1 MAVIFYSK
9 HFNAHQ
15 RLIVG
20 KEMATHS
27 STLAWKIPWTEKPSR
42 LQSMGSLEYSHWWY
56 FINNWISNFIY
67 ILHMIWFFKRFPG
80 FFASSPLLNMH
91 ANKNHTQVHNSIYS
105 VTSHLPDAKNWV
117 IGKDP
122 DAGKDWRQQEKGTTE
137 DEMVYGITD
146 SMNTRLSK
154 PWELVKDR
162 EAWRVAVFGVAK
174 SKTQLSNWTE
184 RN

>member
-1 MAVIFYSK
+1 
-9 HFNAHQ
+9 
-15 RLIVG
+15 
-20 KEMATHS
+20 MATHS

-91 ANKNHTQVHNSIYS
+91 ANKNHTQVHNSIYG
-105 VTSHLPDAKNWV
+105 VTSHFPDAKNWL

-137 DEMVYGITD
+137 DEMAVWHH
-146 SMNTRLSK
+146 RLHEHK
-154 PWELVKDR
+154 TEQAP
-162 EAWRVAVFGVAK
+162 GVGEGQGSLACCRLWGCK
-174 SKTQLSNWTE
+174 E
-184 RN
+184 

>member
-122 DAGKDWRQQEKGTTE
+122 DAGKDWRQQEKDDRGW
-137 DEMVYGITD
+137 DGVWYH
-146 SMNTRLSK
+146 RLYEHK
-154 PWELVKDR
+154 IEQAL
-162 EAWRVAVFGVAK
+162 GVGEGQGSLACCRLWGCK
-174 SKTQLSNWTE
+174 E
-184 RN
+184 